1 MPRNSSRRLTTT
13 STTKSVQFDTLEIVE
28 FPFIIGDS
36 PAVSSGCPLAL
47 DTRPIHRSTF
57 DVNHYETHRRDRR
70 RHGKKL
76 MISVRRIVRLSL
88 FCLFVCV
95 FALSSSSLSHHQ
107 RIPLFHHR
115 TTLFFCCFSL
125 LKRGFSIEEIAEA
138 TIQADKARQELSAS
152 ISGQKWDKVNALSE
166 RFGRVLFLRHK
177 AAAAASTTSTTST
190 TSTMM
195 RVGGASGTKKN
206 TTAAVT
212 A

>member
-1 MPRNSSRRLTTT
+1 
-13 STTKSVQFDTLEIVE
+13 
-28 FPFIIGDS
+28 
-36 PAVSSGCPLAL
+36 
-47 DTRPIHRSTF
+47 
-57 DVNHYETHRRDRR
+57 
-70 RHGKKL
+70 
-76 MISVRRIVRLSL
+76 
-88 FCLFVCV
+88 
-95 FALSSSSLSHHQ
+95 
-107 RIPLFHHR
+107 LFHHR
-115 TTLFFCCFSL
+115 TTVFFCCFSL
-125 LKRGFSIEEIAEA
+125 LTRGYSIEEIAEA

-177 AAAAASTTSTTST
+177 AAAASTTST